1 MREIEQKLKQKGSG
15 NGITEGSDLHRKLL
29 KMINEKAS
37 IDDVG
42 QHILSHDLKLKNHDD
57 VLRQMAND
65 LEDFA
70 KTIKNILTA
79 LSNNS
84 PG

>member
-42 QHILSHDLKLKNHDD
+42 
-57 VLRQMAND
+57 
-65 LEDFA
+65 
-70 KTIKNILTA
+70 
-79 LSNNS
+79 
-84 PG
+84 